1 MQPNLSSGSLN
12 PRVSEYAET
21 GHERPVYQQPIPSL
35 VQANSARSL
44 RHRATVRV
52 THWIFATGVF
62 GLIVSGSGILI
73 SHPRFYWGETGSV
86 LTPSLIDLPLP
97 MIIGPSVWNR
107 PIHFFFAWF
116 LVLGALIYVIAGV
129 TTRHLQKD
137 LLPAKADLAWRPIL
151 GVIWDHVRWK
161 HTSADETWTYN
172 VVQRLTYLAVV
183 FVLFP
188 GIVWTGLAM
197 SFAVTSVFP
206 FLATLLGGH
215 QSARTLHFAFASLLL
230 IFVLVHMAM
239 LFLVGFK
246 AHVQAMITGRV
257 PQERSDE

>member
-1 MQPNLSSGSLN
+1 MFRNFPGSEHEYKPLPAVGEASSG
-12 PRVSEYAET
+12 
-21 GHERPVYQQPIPSL
+21 
-35 VQANSARSL
+35 RSP
-44 RHRATVRV
+44 RHRASVRV
-52 THWIFATGVF
+52 THWIFATGVL
-62 GLIVSGSGILI
+62 GLIASGSGILI

-86 LTPSLIDLPLP
+86 FTPSLIDLPLP

-116 LVLGALIYVIAGV
+116 LVLGALVYVIAGLL
-129 TTRHLQKD
+129 TQHLRKD
-137 LLPAKADLAWRPIL
+137 LLPSKADLGWRPIL
-151 GVIWDHVRWK
+151 DVIWDHVRWK
-161 HTSADETWTYN
+161 RTSADEAWTYN

-215 QSARTLHFAFASLLL
+215 QSARTLHFVFASLLL
-230 IFVLVHMAM
+230 IFFLVHMAM
-239 LFLVGFK
+239 LLLVGFR

-257 PQERSDE
+257 PQGRSAK